1 MPSSISSSR
10 PLALLLGLGLFIAAE
25 QWLWSSA
32 VVARRLLAIQ
42 PASAS
47 ADAMGVAARIRLMNA
62 DQTPPLILLGSSQI
76 REGLD
81 CDILAGAPGLGPCV
95 NLGIGGG
102 APLDLLHIS
111 RELGDGPRTLVL
123 AIFPGVVSKSPKSG
137 FIDTSTVRALAAS
150 GVWSRITP
158 DDWRL
163 LETGLAQTLS
173 PTLRHREALREA
185 YRERGGAW
193 PRLPEGTAVP
203 FTRRTTDA
211 DRKPPIYF
219 ANRINRVDPDH
230 ALSRFTPAQSLA
242 LDWLI
247 EREARAG
254 HRIVVVDFP
263 TRPGFETTLGPEV
276 RAHYASLLDR
286 LRARSDIRFVEASEL
301 GPLSENEFID
311 FTHLD
316 STGRRLVSERLKSLL
331 AR

>member
-111 RELGDGPRTLVL
+111 RELGDGPRTLVV

-173 PTLRHREALREA
+173 PTLASRSPA
-185 YRERGGAW
+185 RGLSGEGGGLAATARGAPPFPSRGAPPTPTES
-193 PRLPEGTAVP
+193 PRSISPTAS
-203 FTRRTTDA
+203 TGST
-211 DRKPPIYF
+211 PIM
-219 ANRINRVDPDH
+219 P
-230 ALSRFTPAQSLA
+230 S
-242 LDWLI
+242 
-247 EREARAG
+247 
-254 HRIVVVDFP
+254 
-263 TRPGFETTLGPEV
+263 PGSHP
-276 RAHYASLLDR
+276 
-286 LRARSDIRFVEASEL
+286 LRAS
-301 GPLSENEFID
+301 P
-311 FTHLD
+311 
-316 STGRRLVSERLKSLL
+316 STG
-331 AR
+331 

>member
-10 PLALLLGLGLFIAAE
+10 PLALLLGLGLFLAAE
-25 QWLWSSA
+25 RGVWNSA
-32 VVARRLLAIQ
+32 SVARWLLAIQ
-42 PASAS
+42 PGTAT
-47 ADAMGVAARIRLMNA
+47 ADALGVAARISLIEA
-62 DQTPPLILLGSSQI
+62 DQGPPLILLGSSQI
-76 REGLD
+76 HEGLD
-81 CDILAGAPGLGPCV
+81 CDILAPGPGQGPCV

-111 RELGDGPRTLVL
+111 RELGKGPRTLVVAL
-123 AIFPGVVSKSPKSG
+123 FPGVMSKSPKSG
-137 FIDTSTVRALAAS
+137 FIDASTVRALAAS
-150 GVWSRITP
+150 GAWSQVTA

-163 LETGLAQTLS
+163 LEAGLAQTLS

-185 YRERGGAW
+185 YRDQKGIW
-193 PRLPEGTAVP
+193 PRIPEGPSLP
-203 FTRRTTDA
+203 FVRRTSDA
-211 DRKPPIYF
+211 DRQPPAYF
-219 ANRINRVDPDH
+219 EKRINRVDSDH
-230 ALSRFTPAQSLA
+230 DLSRFTSVQSLA

-247 EREARAG
+247 AREIASHNRL
-254 HRIVVVDFP
+254 VVVDFP

-286 LRARSDIRFVEASEL
+286 LRSRSDIRFVEAREL
-301 GPLSENEFID
+301 GPLTENEFID